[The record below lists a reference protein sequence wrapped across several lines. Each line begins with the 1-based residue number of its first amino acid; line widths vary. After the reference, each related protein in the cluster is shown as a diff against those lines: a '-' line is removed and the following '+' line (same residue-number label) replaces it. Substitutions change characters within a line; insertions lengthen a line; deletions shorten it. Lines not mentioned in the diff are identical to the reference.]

1 MKFAVVDIE
10 TTGPSNKVTEVAVV
24 HVEDGEITGSWSTLV
39 NPREFLPNNIIW
51 LTGITQ
57 EMVDDSPL
65 FEDIAEEFLAQTEDR
80 IFVAHSV
87 SFDYGILKAHL
98 SKLHFP
104 FNRKR
109 LCTVRMSRQIIPGY
123 PSYSLGKICT
133 ELGIPNPARH
143 RALGDAMATAQL
155 LKHLLKADS
164 GNKIEAALK
173 QLNKESVL
181 PPMLDKN
188 VFRNLPNKTGIYRF
202 HNREGKVVYVGKA
215 IDIKKR
221 IQGHFLE
228 HSVIKGVLKEHIT
241 DISYELS
248 GTELLAFLM
257 EACEIKM
264 HFPVFNRAAKYATN
278 SYGIVIYTSREGRKM
293 LGISKK
299 TRYLELRG
307 SFSSLMQTRE
317 FLRNMVVEFELCPAL
332 SGLQKE
338 HSCINCYSDEL
349 CFGSETV
356 EVYNQKVE
364 AALRKS
370 WRLSQR
376 HAYLLNGR
384 TEEEMAFVLIENGAF
399 KGFGFMNEEEFD
411 GGYKSLEKALIARH
425 NFSEIDRILS
435 SPSLMSDIRD
445 VWVLPTENDFFESP
459 KSEINMPKLGLFSTL

>member
-1 MKFAVVDIE
+1 
-10 TTGPSNKVTEVAVV
+10 
-24 HVEDGEITGSWSTLV
+24 
-39 NPREFLPNNIIW
+39 
-51 LTGITQ
+51 
-57 EMVDDSPL
+57 
-65 FEDIAEEFLAQTEDR
+65 
-80 IFVAHSV
+80 
-87 SFDYGILKAHL
+87 
-98 SKLHFP
+98 
-104 FNRKR
+104 
-109 LCTVRMSRQIIPGY
+109 
-123 PSYSLGKICT
+123 
-133 ELGIPNPARH
+133 
-143 RALGDAMATAQL
+143 MATAQL

-228 HSVIKGVLKEHIT
+228 HSVIKGVLKEHIA

-248 GTELLAFLM
+248 GTELLAFLI

-364 AALRKS
+364 AALRQS